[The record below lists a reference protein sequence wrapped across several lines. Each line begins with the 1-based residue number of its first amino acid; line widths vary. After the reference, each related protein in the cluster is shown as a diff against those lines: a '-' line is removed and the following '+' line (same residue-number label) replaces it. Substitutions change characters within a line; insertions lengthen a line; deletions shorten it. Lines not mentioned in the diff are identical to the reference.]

1 MNADQQLKDA
11 IQKRITAENAFFN
24 HIKDAIKNAVDKFD
38 LCDTSTSPEVEESV
52 NLSKDKLT
60 EAIQKLKD
68 ETELNKAET
77 DIKGWFLDLAQK
89 NHLVQ
94 DSNYVTNP
102 NYFAPTATPVPV
114 PPVASAAP
122 IVNGVPAPRS
132 FVDRARGLFRQPNEP
147 PPSYIDRMLRRPD
160 QRWIGNRS
168 LPVGPVYQGQPVQAE
183 PVNLYGKSGG
193 KRKTRKYRR
202 KV

>member
-1 MNADQQLKDA
+1 MNADQQLKVA
-11 IQKRITAENAFFN
+11 IQERITKENIFFN

-68 ETELNKAET
+68 ETDLNKAET

-89 NHLVQ
+89 NNLVQ

-114 PPVASAAP
+114 APVASAAP

-132 FVDRARGLFRQPNEP
+132 LADRARGWLRPSNER
-147 PPSYIDRMLRRPD
+147 SYIDRMLGRPD
-160 QRWIGNRS
+160 QRWIGNES
-168 LPVGPVYQGQPVQAE
+168 FPVSPVYQAQPVQDN
-183 PVNLYGKSGG
+183 PYGKSGG